1 MLNVSQELIHI
12 IEDESEI
19 ALLIRDYLEDEG
31 FRVMISSTGKQ
42 GLDQT
47 LEKKPDLLILDLM
60 LPEMDGFEVCRNL
73 RKTLEVPIIILSSK
87 NTDMDKV
94 LALGI
99 GADDY
104 VTKPFSPVV
113 LLARV
118 KAHLRRA
125 SKQTQA
131 LNEHILEFGELKIFM
146 ESYGVLLNDHE
157 VSMTNKEFEL
167 LKYLAQN
174 AGRVVSKEQIIN
186 AVWGN
191 NFFGDDNTVPVHM
204 YKIREKIEKDPSKPK
219 YIQTVWGIGY
229 RFIGGNVGE

>member
-1 MLNVSQELIHI
+1 MSQELIHI
-12 IEDESEI
+12 IEDENEI
-19 ALLIRDYLEDEG
+19 ALLIRDYLEDDG
-31 FRVMISSTGKQ
+31 FQVMISTDGQS
-42 GLDQT
+42 GLEKT
-47 LEKKPDLLILDLM
+47 IEKKPDLVILDLM
-60 LPEMDGFEVCRNL
+60 LPKIDGFEVCRNL
-73 RKTLEVPIIILSSK
+73 RKDLDIPVIILSSK
-87 NTDMDKV
+87 SSDMDKV

-125 SKQTQA
+125 SKQLKA
-131 LNEHILEFGELKIFM
+131 VNEDVLNFGELKIYT
-146 ESYGVLLNDHE
+146 ESYSVTIDDVE
-157 VSMTNKEFEL
+157 IAMTNKEFEL

-174 AGRVVSKEQIIN
+174 AGRVVSKDQIIN

-191 NFFGDDNTVPVHM
+191 NYFGDDNTVPVHM
-204 YKIREKIEKDPSKPK
+204 YKIREKIEKIPSKPK

-229 RFIGGNVGE
+229 KFIGGASHE

>member
-1 MLNVSQELIHI
+1 MSQELIHI

-31 FRVMISSTGKQ
+31 FRVMISSDGQQ
-42 GLDQT
+42 GLQRT
-47 LEKKPDLLILDLM
+47 IQQEPDLVILDLM
-60 LPEMDGFEVCRNL
+60 LPGMDGFEVCRNL
-73 RKTLEVPIIILSSK
+73 RKTLDIPVLILSSK

-125 SKQTQA
+125 SKQATGES
-131 LNEHILEFGELKIFM
+131 EHVLVFGDLKIYT
-146 ESYGVLLNDHE
+146 ESYGVVLNNKE
-157 VSMTNKEFEL
+157 ILMTNKEFEL

-174 AGRVVSKEQIIN
+174 AGRVVSKDQIIN

-219 YIQTVWGIGY
+219 FIQTVWGIGY
-229 RFIGGNVGE
+229 RFIGGNSHE

>member
-1 MLNVSQELIHI
+1 MSQELIHI
-12 IEDESEI
+12 IEDENEI
-19 ALLIRDYLEDEG
+19 ALLIRDYLEDDG
-31 FRVMISSTGKQ
+31 FQVMISTDGES
-42 GLDQT
+42 GLEKT
-47 LEKKPDLLILDLM
+47 IEKKPDLVILDLM
-60 LPEMDGFEVCRNL
+60 LPKIDGFEVCRNL
-73 RKTLEVPIIILSSK
+73 RKDLDIPVIILSSK
-87 NTDMDKV
+87 SSDMDKV

-125 SKQTQA
+125 SKQLKA
-131 LNEHILEFGELKIFM
+131 VNEDVLNFGELKIYT
-146 ESYGVLLNDHE
+146 ESYSVTINDIE
-157 VSMTNKEFEL
+157 IAMTNKEFEL

-174 AGRVVSKEQIIN
+174 AGRVVSKDQIIN

-191 NFFGDDNTVPVHM
+191 NYFGDDNTVPVHM
-204 YKIREKIEKDPSKPK
+204 YKIREKIEKVPSKPK

-229 RFIGGNVGE
+229 KFIGGASHE